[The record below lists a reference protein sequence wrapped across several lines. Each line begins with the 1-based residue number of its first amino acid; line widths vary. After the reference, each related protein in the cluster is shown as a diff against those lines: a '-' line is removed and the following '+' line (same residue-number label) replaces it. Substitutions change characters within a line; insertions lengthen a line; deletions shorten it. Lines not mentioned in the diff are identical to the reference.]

1 MRKIPG
7 RFKAR
12 TIDKT
17 AICMR
22 SLAEMVLHL
31 EMEFDHGID
40 AARLEKALDLILD
53 AETVLGCR
61 FVTDKLRVY
70 WERLPHDRRR
80 NFTMASSREEYNAF
94 LSAENNPEYG
104 PQLKGCLF
112 KDGGKDRIALKISH
126 ESADAGGLK
135 EASAVLARIYNRLAL
150 EPDYVQEPNLKGSRS
165 ILQVLRRVPLHAIP
179 RIYLNY
185 LITSLKVMM
194 PSKGFGYR
202 IPGGRNGRP
211 RYLMRH
217 ISAERTARLAGYG
230 RARGATLNDM
240 MMTAFIRTL
249 ASSGGWDGASEL
261 HSIMTIDLRR
271 WYIPGGRAEAVC
283 NLSTLDFV
291 ILGNK
296 LGAGFEDTLE
306 IVTKVIRARK
316 ANWYGLND
324 YIGTMPS
331 IWLFPARFS
340 SWLFNRFFGTAAARG
355 SWVNAFTNMG
365 PITDEHTMFGK
376 PAARAWLI
384 IPPMFPPLH
393 LIGLTGY
400 GGGLTLTGSAFDG
413 LETQA
418 IIENFLD
425 RMIEE
430 LPE

>member
-1 MRKIPG
+1 MGKIPE

-22 SLAEMVLHL
+22 TLAEMVLHF
-31 EMEFDHGID
+31 EMEFDHSID

-53 AETVLGCR
+53 AEPVLGCR
-61 FVTDKLRVY
+61 FVTDTLRVY

-80 NFTMASSREEYNAF
+80 NFTLASSREEYDAF
-94 LSAENNPEYG
+94 LSAEHKPEAE
-104 PQLKGCLF
+104 PQFKGCLL
-112 KDGGKDRIALKISH
+112 KGDGRDRIALKISH
-126 ESADAGGLK
+126 ESSDAGGLK
-135 EASAVLARIYNRLAL
+135 EASAILARIYNRLL
-150 EPDYVQEPNLKGSRS
+150 DDPDYIPEPNLKGSRS
-165 ILQVLRRVPLHAIP
+165 ILQVLRHVPLLALP

-185 LITSLKVMM
+185 LITSFRVMM

-202 IPGGRNGRP
+202 IPGGHDGRP
-211 RYLMRH
+211 RYSTRH
-217 ISAERTARLAGYG
+217 ISAEKTSRLAEYG
-230 RARGATLNDM
+230 RARGATLNDIM
-240 MMTAFIRTL
+240 MAAFIRTL

-271 WYIPGGRAEAVC
+271 WYIPGGTGEAVC

-291 ILGNK
+291 ILGHK
-296 LGAGFEDTLE
+296 LGAGFDDTLAL
-306 IVTKVIRARK
+306 VTRVIRSRK

-331 IWLFPARFS
+331 ICLFPARFS
-340 SWLFNRFFGTAAARG
+340 SWFFNRFFGVAAARG
-355 SWVNAFTNMG
+355 SWVNALTNMG

-393 LIGLTGY
+393 LVGMTGY
-400 GGGLTLTGSAFDG
+400 AGGLSFSASSFDG
-413 LETQA
+413 PETRA

-425 RMIEE
+425 RLIEE